1 MTTRGNDCGVT
12 NHRAVRRESDLI
24 TDYFKSKQKEQPEE
38 KEGSTRGCK
47 ENSNNTN
54 QITQHSCHQ
63 VGNTIHKTQHTDEE
77 KRGEEN
83 KMKKGRN

>member
-24 TDYFKSKQKEQPEE
+24 ANYFELKWNEQPEE
-38 KEGSTRGCK
+38 KEGSTRGYK
-47 ENSNNTN
+47 ENSNNAD

-63 VGNTIHKTQHTDEE
+63 VGNTIHKTQCTNKK
-77 KRGEEN
+77 KREEN